1 MTELILPRRKFLTG
15 LGASIIAAPAVVR
28 AASLMK
34 ISAFEDEIGLMQM
47 VNGGAFRYSELSA
60 VTRAAVTRAA
70 FVPSIYLQIYKGN
83 PLLKQFI
90 EGAAR

>member
-1 MTELILPRRKFLTG
+1 MTGLILPRRKFLMG

-34 ISAFEDEIGLMQM
+34 ISAFEDEIGLIQT
-47 VNGGAFRYSELSA
+47 VNGGVFSYSELSA
-60 VTRAAVTRAA
+60 ITRESFTPR
-70 FVPSIYLQIYKGN
+70 IYLQIYKAN

-90 EGAAR
+90 EGATR